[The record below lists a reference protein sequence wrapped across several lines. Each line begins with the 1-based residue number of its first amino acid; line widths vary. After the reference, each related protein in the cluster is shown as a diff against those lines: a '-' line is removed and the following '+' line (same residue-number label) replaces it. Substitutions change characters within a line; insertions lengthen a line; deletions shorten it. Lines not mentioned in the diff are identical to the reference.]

1 MSVGFDVAG
10 GVSADVDVVDHP
22 SEHLVPAVLDP
33 ALEGELHQLLARR
46 GHVFEALIERHH
58 GEAQSLEVL
67 AHLHRAPPV
76 VGDLPNV
83 VAGAEFLNEG
93 FDRGVVDD
101 VSLGGVQQAF
111 TFGPVCKLLTVC
123 LCGCCP
129 GRLV

>member
-1 MSVGFDVAG
+1 MFVGVDVAG

-46 GHVFEALIERHH
+46 GHVFEALTERHH

-93 FDRGVVDD
+93 FDRGVGAEFPGLFLFV
-101 VSLGGVQQAF
+101 VVLGGVRRVVA
-111 TFGPVCKLLTVC
+111 G
-123 LCGCCP
+123 
-129 GRLV
+129 

>member
-1 MSVGFDVAG
+1 MFVGFDVAG

-46 GHVFEALIERHH
+46 GHVFEALTERHH

-101 VSLGGVQQAF
+101 VSRLFILEGVVGGVRRVVA
-111 TFGPVCKLLTVC
+111 G
-123 LCGCCP
+123 
-129 GRLV
+129 